1 MANYYQR
8 RFLRKHLL
16 IYNLNSG
23 SKTVLSVLSLLA
35 LMSFLAVEYGKE
47 DIKLKYYDQK
57 IEASKLAKEATDY
70 LKELRMHKSVFVD
83 VVNDPNETSLIGQ
96 DITPIT
102 TDRGYIEAKL
112 TATNPN
118 FAAVVVDMLK
128 EAELEKNDIVAVAFT
143 GSFPGLNISVHSA
156 LQTLKLRPIIITSV
170 GASNWG
176 ANDPDYTWLD
186 MERLLFSAGIF
197 KNKSAAG
204 SIGGGLDRGR
214 GLSPEGRQLI
224 TDAIQRNKVEFI
236 NEEHLESS
244 IQKRIDIYNK
254 YRKKEKIKAFINV
267 GGGISSI
274 GSIENVKFIPSGLSK
289 TLPMKNYPVRGLII
303 HMAEKNIPVI
313 HLLNINQLAQQY
325 GLPINPTPLP
335 SPGEG
340 EIFIQK
346 RYSVFLTA
354 GVSLF
359 LVIAI
364 SFVFIMERKRHKL
377 GTEQVSAPFKITE
390 ADQQN
395 SDLLL

>member
-1 MANYYQR
+1 MQ
-8 RFLRKHLL
+8 
-16 IYNLNSG
+16 IQNLNSG

-35 LMSFLAVEYGKE
+35 LMAFLAVEYDKE
-47 DIKLKYYDQK
+47 DVKLKFYEQK
-57 IEASKLAKEATDY
+57 FEASKLAKEAMDY
-70 LKELRMHKSVFVD
+70 LKESRMRKGVFVD
-83 VVNDPNETSLIGQ
+83 VINDPNETALIGQ

-128 EAELEKNDIVAVAFT
+128 EAELEKNDVVAVAFT
-143 GSFPGLNISVHSA
+143 GSFPGLNIAVHSA
-156 LQTLKLRPIIITSV
+156 LQTLKLKPIIITSV

-176 ANDPDYTWLD
+176 ANDPYYTWLD
-186 MERLLFSAGIF
+186 MERSLYNRGIF
-197 KNKSAAG
+197 KNKSVAA

-224 TDAIQRNKVEFI
+224 VDAINRNKIEFI

-244 IQKRIDIYNK
+244 IQKRIELYNK
-254 YRKKEKIKAFINV
+254 YRKKDKIKAFINV

-274 GSIENVKFIPSGLSK
+274 GSVENSKFIPTGFSK
-289 TLPMKNYPVRGLII
+289 ILPMKNYPVRGLLIY
-303 HMAEKNIPVI
+303 MAEKNIPVI
-313 HLLNINQLAQQY
+313 HLLNVNQLAQQY
-325 GLPINPTPLP
+325 GLPINPSPLP
-335 SPGEG
+335 RQGEG

-346 RYSVFLTA
+346 RYSVLLTA

-359 LVIAI
+359 LTVAI
-364 SFVFIMERKRHKL
+364 GFVYLMERKRHQL
-377 GTEQVSAPFKITE
+377 GTEQVKTPQKVSE
-390 ADQQN
+390 NDHQD

>member
-1 MANYYQR
+1 MQ
-8 RFLRKHLL
+8 
-16 IYNLNSG
+16 IQNLNSG

-35 LMSFLAVEYGKE
+35 LMAFLAVEYGKE
-47 DIKLKYYDQK
+47 DVKLKFYEQK
-57 IEASKLAKEATDY
+57 FEASKLAKEAMDY
-70 LKELRMHKSVFVD
+70 LKESRMRKGVFVD
-83 VVNDPNETSLIGQ
+83 VINDPNETALIGQ

-128 EAELEKNDIVAVAFT
+128 EAELEKNDVVAVAFT
-143 GSFPGLNISVHSA
+143 GSFPGLNIAVHSA
-156 LQTLKLRPIIITSV
+156 LQTLKLKPIIITSV

-176 ANDPDYTWLD
+176 ANDPYYTWLD
-186 MERLLFSAGIF
+186 MERSLYNRGIF
-197 KNKSAAG
+197 KNKSVAA

-224 TDAIQRNKVEFI
+224 VDAINRNKIEFI

-244 IQKRIDIYNK
+244 IQKRIELYNK
-254 YRKKEKIKAFINV
+254 YRKKDKIKAFINV

-274 GSIENVKFIPSGLSK
+274 GSVENSKFIPTGFSK
-289 TLPMKNYPVRGLII
+289 ILPMKNYPVRGLLIY
-303 HMAEKNIPVI
+303 MAEKNIPVI
-313 HLLNINQLAQQY
+313 HLLNVNQLAQQY
-325 GLPINPTPLP
+325 GLPINPSPLP
-335 SPGEG
+335 RQGEG

-346 RYSVFLTA
+346 RYSVLLTA

-359 LVIAI
+359 LTVAI
-364 SFVFIMERKRHKL
+364 GFVYLMERKRHQL
-377 GTEQVSAPFKITE
+377 GTEQVKTPQKVSE
-390 ADQQN
+390 NDHQD

>member
-1 MANYYQR
+1 MQ
-8 RFLRKHLL
+8 
-16 IYNLNSG
+16 IQNLNSG

-35 LMSFLAVEYGKE
+35 LMAFLAVEYGKE
-47 DIKLKYYDQK
+47 DVKLKFYEQK
-57 IEASKLAKEATDY
+57 FEASKLAKEAMDY
-70 LKELRMHKSVFVD
+70 LKESRMRKGVFVD
-83 VVNDPNETSLIGQ
+83 VINDPNETALIGQ

-128 EAELEKNDIVAVAFT
+128 EAELEKNDVVAVAFT
-143 GSFPGLNISVHSA
+143 GSFPGLNIAVHSA
-156 LQTLKLRPIIITSV
+156 LQTLKLKPIIITSV

-176 ANDPDYTWLD
+176 ANDPYYTWLD
-186 MERLLFSAGIF
+186 MERSLYNRGIF
-197 KNKSAAG
+197 KNKSVAA

-224 TDAIQRNKVEFI
+224 VDAINRNKIEFI

-244 IQKRIDIYNK
+244 IQKRIELYNK
-254 YRKKEKIKAFINV
+254 YRKKDKIKAFINV

-274 GSIENVKFIPSGLSK
+274 GSVENSKFIPTGFSK
-289 TLPMKNYPVRGLII
+289 ILPMKNYPVRGLLIY
-303 HMAEKNIPVI
+303 MAEKNIPVI
-313 HLLNINQLAQQY
+313 HLLNVNQLAQQY
-325 GLPINPTPLP
+325 GLPINPSPLP
-335 SPGEG
+335 RQGEG

-346 RYSVFLTA
+346 RYSVLLTA

-359 LVIAI
+359 LTIAI
-364 SFVFIMERKRHKL
+364 GFVYLMERKRHQL
-377 GTEQVSAPFKITE
+377 GTEQVKTPQKVSE
-390 ADQQN
+390 NDHQD